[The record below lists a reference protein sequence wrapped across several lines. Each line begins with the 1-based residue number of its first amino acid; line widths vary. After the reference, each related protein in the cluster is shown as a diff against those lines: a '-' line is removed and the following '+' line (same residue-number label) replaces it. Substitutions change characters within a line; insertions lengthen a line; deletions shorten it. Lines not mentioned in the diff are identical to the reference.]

1 MSENQNLEHILDQA
15 KEQEKRYEWLSA
27 IDFYKKALSLAS
39 GLKDFLRAGEIGGQ
53 IGFCYCRAAF
63 QAENSEVFKEHIHLA
78 GESYN
83 EASELFDKA
92 EAAEK
97 EKQAKS
103 KHYKAL
109 SIYASVELAADTSEK
124 KKLLDECVRMI
135 KEALKVYEEAENQID
150 YAKACNELLEFLDD
164 RFILEGD
171 WHVRKRV
178 AWEAIDYGEK
188 AIAILSDTGNDR
200 ELAQAYLMTGLH
212 YNSAAWFNE
221 LKEKWKELGEKSLS
235 YSKKALALSERVGDA
250 YLISMSSFWMLI
262 SAVNLAEEV
271 GVFVEYMDYVNVLI
285 EQSAKTRDNLLL
297 GFASILMAEAMD
309 AMMTMEENPDK
320 IREGYGN
327 VVQYAEDALRH
338 FDIVS
343 SHSLAAGACMRIA
356 ESYISLAREVETNIE
371 QRKVLLEKAVKFG
384 RKGIEHAEQAGPSD
398 TSFSLHTLSKG
409 LYFLSTIKPNLEEK
423 KRLLEEA
430 LRLRKRSIPLAEQTA
445 APFDYWNRGINQN
458 YLALIRAEQAEMEID
473 KDKKRELLEKA
484 VSGMENCLELCK
496 KALIE
501 RPQIKVGDVPF
512 SLIPFGWYQGWFG
525 GILEQLY
532 LLTGE
537 EAILERAIE
546 AHKDVVETY
555 GKIGF
560 ASRVAEAHWK
570 IAKLYN
576 RLGSHDESA
585 EHFESAS
592 NNYKASAE
600 RMPNLKEFYMDYA
613 SYMQAWA
620 EIERARFSTSREE
633 YDQARKHYEKA
644 ASLFESSKA
653 WKYLAPN
660 YSAWALLEQA
670 EDQSRK
676 NQSEEAT
683 KTFKKAAQLFN
694 QAKNSL
700 DAQAAK
706 TKSLEEKDMALAA
719 VKASQ
724 IRSEYCRGKIAL
736 EEAKILDKEGNHLS
750 SSQKYLAAARI
761 FKKLSKE
768 TESEIERKEL
778 KPIVYLCL
786 AWQKMTLA
794 DARASPE
801 LYAEAS
807 KLFEEASEHSRSERA
822 GLLALGHSRFCKAL
836 EAGTRFTDTR
846 DTALHSVTMQH
857 LQSAMS
863 YYQRSGFQNIT
874 EYARATGLLFDAYV
888 HMDNAKKEIDPE
900 KKARLYMMAEK
911 VLQAS
916 AGAYLKAKHLTKMEE
931 VQGLLTRVKEERE
944 LAVSLTEILL
954 ASPIVSTTPA
964 FSIPIMNEERAV
976 GLERFEHATI
986 EAKPIFSSKEVKL
999 GEEVN
1004 LEIQIMNVGKE
1015 AAQLVKVEEILPQGF
1030 ELVAEP
1036 DYFHFEDAHLDM
1048 KGKRLDPLKTQEIRL
1063 VFRPFEKGTFTI
1075 KPKIIYLD
1083 ETGKHK
1089 TCKPE
1094 PVTLAVLQV
1103 ILPNRITTGY
1113 GDLDN
1118 LLFGGIPEN
1127 LAVVLTSPSCDEKD
1141 LIVRKFLE
1149 AGAKAGQITYYVTI
1163 EASGIKPLV
1172 EEFQSNFYLFICN
1185 PQADTIIKSLPNVF
1199 KLKGVENLTDISIAL
1214 TSAFRKLD
1222 VSLRGPRRACIEIVS
1237 DVLLQHRAV
1246 KTRRWLTGLIPEL
1259 RSRGFTTLAVMNP
1272 QMHPSEEVQAILDL
1286 FEGEINIYEK
1296 ENQKGLQKFLKIK
1309 KMYNQRYL
1317 ENELPLRKE
1326 RLA

>member
-1 MSENQNLEHILDQA
+1 MSERQNLEHILGQA
-15 KEQEKRYEWLSA
+15 KEQEKRYEWLGA
-27 IDFYKKALSLAS
+27 VDFHKKALSSALGS
-39 GLKDFLRAGEIGGQ
+39 QDFLRAGEIVSR
-53 IGFCYCRAAF
+53 IGFCYRRAAF
-63 QAENSEVFKEHIHLA
+63 QAENSEIFKERIHLA
-78 GESYN
+78 VESYN
-83 EASELFDKA
+83 QASELFDKA
-92 EAAEK
+92 EVAQK
-97 EKQAKS
+97 EKLAKS
-103 KHYKAL
+103 TYCKAFSVYANFKLTADL
-109 SIYASVELAADTSEK
+109 SRK
-124 KKLLDECVRMI
+124 KTLLDECIGML
-135 KEALKVYEEAENQID
+135 KEALNAYEEAKDRIG
-150 YAKACNELLEFLDD
+150 YGKTCNEFLERLED
-164 RFILEGD
+164 RISLERD
-171 WHVRKRV
+171 WQKQKIMV
-178 AWEAIDYGEK
+178 WEALNYGEK
-188 AIAILSDTGNDR
+188 AIIMLSNAGDDW
-200 ELAQAYLMTGLH
+200 ELARAYLRTSYA
-212 YNSAAWFNE
+212 YNYAGWFNE
-221 LKEKWKELGEKSLS
+221 RKEKWKELVEKGLG
-235 YSKKALALSERVGDA
+235 YAQKASELSEKVGDA
-250 YLISMSSFWMLI
+250 YLICWSIFGLVNSASSLSDFYKLAIYGGKLI
-262 SAVNLAEEV
+262 Q
-271 GVFVEYMDYVNVLI
+271 
-285 EQSAKTRDNLLL
+285 QSAKLKDNEVL
-297 GFASILMAEAMD
+297 GWVSLGMTQIMEM
-309 AMMTMEENPDK
+309 MMTVEENPDK
-320 IREGYGN
+320 MREGYGKT
-327 VVQYAEDALRH
+327 VQFAEEALPHFNIISDHYSATYACNL
-338 FDIVS
+338 IT
-343 SHSLAAGACMRIA
+343 
-356 ESYISLAREVETNIE
+356 ESYIHLAREVETRIE
-371 QRKVLLEKAVKFG
+371 QKSVLLQKAVRSG
-384 RKGIEHAEQAGPSD
+384 QKGLEHAEQSGSARNIS
-398 TSFSLHTLSKG
+398 TSLHVLSKA
-409 LYFLSTIKPNLEEK
+409 LYFLSTMEKNLEEK
-423 KRLLEEA
+423 RRLLEEA
-430 LRLRKRSIPLAEQTA
+430 SKLRERSISLEEQTK
-445 APFDYWNRGINQN
+445 APFDYWSRGTNQN
-458 YLALIRAEQAEMEID
+458 YLALIRTEQAEIEID
-473 KDKKRELLEKA
+473 RDKKRESLENA
-484 VSGMENCLELCK
+484 VSVMENCLKLCK

-501 RPQIKVGDVPF
+501 RPQMKVVDVPF

-525 GILEQLY
+525 GILEKLY
-532 LLTGE
+532 SLTGDE
-537 EAILERAIE
+537 RILEKAIE
-546 AHKDVVETY
+546 AYKGVVETY
-555 GKIGF
+555 GKVGF
-560 ASRVAEAHWK
+560 SSRVAEAHWK
-570 IAKLYN
+570 IAKFYN
-576 RLGSHDESA
+576 RLGSYQESA
-585 EHFESAS
+585 GHFESAS
-592 NNYKASAE
+592 KHYETSAE
-600 RMPNLKEFYMDYA
+600 GMPNLKEFYIDYA
-613 SYMQAWA
+613 SYMRAWA
-620 EIERARFSTSREE
+620 EIERARFSSAKEE

-644 ASLFESSKA
+644 ASLFESTKA

-660 YSAWALLEQA
+660 YSALALLEQA

-676 NQSEEAT
+676 NQNQEAIE
-683 KTFKKAAQLFN
+683 TFKKAAQLFDK
-694 QAKNSL
+694 AKDSL
-700 DAQAAK
+700 GAQATK
-706 TKSLEEKDMALAA
+706 TQSPEEKDMVLAA

-724 IRSEYCRGKIAL
+724 IRSEYCRGKMAL
-736 EEAKILDKEGNHLS
+736 EEGKTLDKEGNHLP
-750 SSQKYLAAARI
+750 SSQKYMAAARI
-761 FKKLSKE
+761 FEKLNKE

-863 YYQRSGFQNIT
+863 YYQRSGLQDVA

-888 HMDNAKKEIDPE
+888 HMDNAKKETDPE
-900 KKARLYMMAEK
+900 KKARLYMMTEK
-911 VLQAS
+911 ILQAS

-931 VQGLLTRVKEERE
+931 VQRLLTRVKEERE

-964 FSIPIMNEERAV
+964 FSTPIMNEERAV

-986 EAKPIFSSKEVKL
+986 EAKPIFSSKEAKL

-1127 LAVVLTSPSCDEKD
+1127 LAVILTSPSCDEKD
-1141 LIVRKFLE
+1141 LIIRKFLE
-1149 AGAKAGQITYYVTI
+1149 AGAKTGQITYYVTT
-1163 EASGIKPLV
+1163 EASGIKPIV

-1185 PQADTIIKSLPNVF
+1185 PQADKIIKSLPNVF

-1259 RSRGFTTLAVMNP
+1259 RSRGFTTLAVTNP

-1296 ENQKGLQKFLKIK
+1296 ETQKGLQKFLKIK